1 MNVSYNGD
9 GYSTYCR
16 QWKEYNDFKIHH
28 NPERFNLAKQK
39 QFDRKNMC
47 HAARLL
53 TMGIEI
59 ARGEGV
65 KIDRTNI
72 DRDFLMNIRLGNTEY
87 DTIMSWLQGQ
97 DSKMKES
104 MENSTIPDQIDLDFV
119 DELMIRI
126 RREFYGL
133 SNIK

>member
-1 MNVSYNGD
+1 
-9 GYSTYCR
+9 
-16 QWKEYNDFKIHH
+16 
-28 NPERFNLAKQK
+28 
-39 QFDRKNMC
+39 
-47 HAARLL
+47 
-53 TMGIEI
+53 
-59 ARGEGV
+59 
-65 KIDRTNI
+65 
-72 DRDFLMNIRLGNTEY
+72 
-87 DTIMSWLQGQ
+87 MSWLQGQ

>member
-1 MNVSYNGD
+1 
-9 GYSTYCR
+9 
-16 QWKEYNDFKIHH
+16 
-28 NPERFNLAKQK
+28 
-39 QFDRKNMC
+39 MC